1 MQQALLWRYRH
12 YTVNW
17 LTVDLF
23 IKLLLAGT
31 AYSIK
36 VLNNYKGVK

>member
-1 MQQALLWRYRH
+1 MQQADKSIYH
-12 YTVNW
+12 YYTVCELAN
-17 LTVDLF
+17 
-23 IKLLLAGT
+23 KLLLAGT